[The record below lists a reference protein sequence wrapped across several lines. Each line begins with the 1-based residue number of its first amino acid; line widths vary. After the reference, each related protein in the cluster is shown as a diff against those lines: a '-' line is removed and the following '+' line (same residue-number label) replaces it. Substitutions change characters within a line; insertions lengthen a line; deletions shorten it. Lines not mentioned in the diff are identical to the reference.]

1 MREMGKRTPNQKY
14 AQIISLLFPSAS
26 KTDKL
31 FEAENVRLKV
41 TVQKATGR
49 IEQLQK
55 NLLGARSAQNKLY
68 I

>member
-1 MREMGKRTPNQKY
+1 MREMGKRTPNEKY

-31 FEAENVRLKV
+31 FEAENARLKV

-49 IEQLQK
+49 IEQL
-55 NLLGARSAQNKLY
+55 
-68 I
+68 